1 MIDENQKKKITFQK
15 TQKRIRR
22 KVVIGYS
29 NRVVVKKL
37 NIPRLHLL

>member
-1 MIDENQKKKITFQK
+1 MIDENQKKITFQK
-15 TQKRIRR
+15 TQKELERR

-29 NRVVVKKL
+29 IEVVVKKL

>member
-1 MIDENQKKKITFQK
+1 MIDENQKKITFQK
-15 TQKRIRR
+15 TQKEERR

-29 NRVVVKKL
+29 IEVVVKKL